1 MRRSNRSRQRATLTG
16 LVFITLMVC
25 LLLGGCTS
33 IITYIRSD
41 NSTGT
46 DYCEPDGGAVISVR
60 RDCIINQPNQSP
72 GGVTTSTQRQQPP
85 TTKLH
90 KQEGPQ

>member
-1 MRRSNRSRQRATLTG
+1 MRRNNRSRQRATLTG

-33 IITYIRSD
+33 IITYIRND
-41 NSTGT
+41 NSIGP
-46 DYCEPDGGAVISVR
+46 DYCEPDGGGVISVR

-72 GGVTTSTQRQQPP
+72 GGVTTSTQRQKPS
-85 TTKLH
+85 TT